1 MSSDRE
7 DRLVARKY
15 AMFQPG
21 KVLKVKVETSPGE
34 MGFGRATIIDRSGNQ
49 LLIQVRTS
57 RETNKILPKGTRIW
71 FVNDSPRLTFNG
83 MWSSNVLGTQVSKG
97 RTVLV
102 CAAPKLEPLSQRR
115 RAQRIAVEMPVTI
128 SLNIDGH
135 EKQEF
140 KTVDLCKSGSA
151 IETTRLDQLEVEVG
165 REIQTVLHTS
175 EGDVNVTARILRV
188 EHNWL
193 ANKTSL
199 ALEFVAIAQD
209 SAEILDKALVRMG
222 GKPRDAELEKELGGA
237 AAREGMTAWI
247 KQVRKTPARDSLGND
262 DSEESSEEIA
272 VVGEGDY
279 EVEDV
284 EMDDLR

>member
-1 MSSDRE
+1 
-7 DRLVARKY
+7 
-15 AMFQPG
+15 MFQPG

-57 RETNKILPKGTRIW
+57 REANKILPKGTRIW

-115 RAQRIAVEMPVTI
+115 RAARIAVEMPVTI

-135 EKQEF
+135 NKQEF

-151 IETTRLDQLEVEVG
+151 IETTRIDQLEVESG
-165 REIQTVLHTS
+165 REINAVLHTT
-175 EGDVNVTARILRV
+175 EGDVSLTAKVLRV

-199 ALEFVAIAQD
+199 ALEFIALSQE
-209 SAEILDKALVRMG
+209 SSEILDKVLVRMG
-222 GKPRDAELEKELGGA
+222 GKPRDADLDREHGGA
-237 AAREGMTAWI
+237 AGREGMTSWI
-247 KQVRKTPARDSLGND
+247 KQVKKTPAPDSTGVDD
-262 DSEESSEEIA
+262 DSEESSEEFG
-272 VVGEGDY
+272 VVEEGDY

-284 EMDDLR
+284 QLEDSNS